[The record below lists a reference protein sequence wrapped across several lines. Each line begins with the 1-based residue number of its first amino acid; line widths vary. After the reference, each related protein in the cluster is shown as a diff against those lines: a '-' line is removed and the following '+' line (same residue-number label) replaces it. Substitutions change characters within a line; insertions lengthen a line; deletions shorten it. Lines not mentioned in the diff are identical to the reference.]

1 MEFVQPVE
9 WTDHVMLWY
18 AALAAFFVGN
28 AIMELTGITQIRYS
42 KFRRGKGIS
51 MRLGTLIFDGIP
63 LLFAIGYATTL
74 AGIAT
79 PIQRIMTIL
88 FVLHF
93 GKRCFEALFV
103 HRYSGPIDLFSV
115 FQITGFYCLAVWLGL
130 FTTASVTQAPDTIT
144 WIGLAT
150 FAAGTVI
157 NAYHHVLLANLRAR
171 GSSEYVLPRGGLFNV
186 IVCPHYLGE
195 LLAWLGIA
203 LVSRQLAM
211 YIWFF
216 GETAYLLIRSRNTLK
231 WYRARFPQLP
241 ANVRGLLPGLV

>member
-1 MEFVQPVE
+1 
-9 WTDHVMLWY
+9 MLWY
-18 AALAAFFVGN
+18 VALAAFFVGN
-28 AIMELTGITQIRYS
+28 AIMELTGITRIRYS
-42 KFRRGKGIS
+42 KFRRGKGVS
-51 MRLGTLIFDGIP
+51 MRRGTLVFDGIP
-63 LLFAIGYATTL
+63 LLFAIGYATRLSAT
-74 AGIAT
+74 AT
-79 PIQRIMTIL
+79 PIQWIMTIL
-88 FVLHF
+88 FAVHF
-93 GKRCFEALFV
+93 GKRCCEALFV
-103 HRYSGPIDLFSV
+103 HKYSGPIDVFSV

-130 FTTASVTQAPDTIT
+130 FTTATVTQAPDMIT

-171 GSSEYVLPRGGLFNV
+171 GSNEYAIPRGGLFSV

-216 GETAYLLIRSRNTLK
+216 GEAAYLLVRSRNTLR
-231 WYRARFPQLP
+231 WYRAKFPQM
-241 ANVRGLLPGLV
+241 AGSVRGLLPGLV